1 MLKSRSGNEKIFFE
15 NIVAPE
21 FTPQRNQGIT
31 KKDAMATIHVSAFP
45 VLRISRFVAL
55 IIHVASAVK
64 VDGSIVKGM
73 EALELLYGQVGL
85 GWVFVLSR
93 LPLLGQA
100 AELIYKFISKNRVSI
115 GGGMDAVMALGKINM
130 EEKGEGS
137 CAEDGECRDGYSKP
151 SEDAEPPPAPAAANA
166 GAAAAA
172 PGAEPAIAPAAVIRG
187 SALDRLHIFGVY
199 LAQGAGSGQLMAAPV
214 DIETGQL
221 LGEKRTLPL
230 RDTSVETVA
239 EGVKELLAASDWR
252 GVVGVS
258 LPGLLRHAHEDG
270 PEDSSAAPYVMS
282 AKDRRHARVTM
293 EEELQE
299 ATGKELIVLSGA
311 EANGYGELLYGA
323 AKGLRGLTMVIM
335 LGRGIGVALFD
346 NGVLVRNAEFSK
358 HVAGWGDAKWADATC
373 PPPTTLPDSPAWAR
387 WAKRVSVHLTA
398 LDTRFKPDH
407 IVLGGSGS
415 RALEVWRPMLAPIS
429 APIVHAALNET
440 GESGVLGSAA
450 GGGIQLQL
458 RDDLA
463 RVRAAVGRTQGT
475 SPQRLTV
482 PELERVFRSFG
493 AHPLAD
499 DAATLVLNYNEM
511 AAAIAALGV
520 KLTAEEAKETMLE
533 LDTRA
538 KGQISFD
545 DFLTW
550 WQDLIVSSPVALIHT
565 KQEYDTLM
573 EEELTSGRLLVLEVG
588 FTFCVPCKKF
598 APVYKDCAAK
608 YTDARFAYMSGNEN
622 AETVTV
628 GRDILGVTGS
638 PAFFMYRNGVQVAKF
653 SGAKED
659 QLVDF
664 IERNIAPASAL
675 GERAGSAS

>member
-1 MLKSRSGNEKIFFE
+1 MLKSRAGHEKIFFE

-21 FTPQRNQGIT
+21 FTPQRNANIS
-31 KKDAMATIHVSAFP
+31 KKDAMATIHV
-45 VLRISRFVAL
+45 I
-55 IIHVASAVK
+55 K

-85 GWVFVLSR
+85 GWVFALSR

-100 AELIYKFISKNRVSI
+100 AELIYKFISKNRMSI

-151 SEDAEPPPAPAAANA
+151 SEDAEPPAPAAAA
-166 GAAAAA
+166 VTAATAA

-214 DIETGQL
+214 DIETGKL

-239 EGVKELLAASDWR
+239 EGVKELLEAADWR

-270 PEDSSAAPYVMS
+270 PEDSSAAPFVMS

-358 HVAGWGDAKWADATC
+358 HVAGWGDPKWADASC

-387 WAKRVSVHLTA
+387 WAKRVSLHLSA
-398 LDTRFKPDH
+398 LDARFKPDH

-520 KLTAEEAKETMLE
+520 KLTAEETKETMLE

-538 KGQISFD
+538 KGQITFD

-550 WQDLIVSSPVALIHT
+550 WRDLIVSSPVALIHT
-565 KQEYDTLM
+565 EQEFDTLM

-598 APVYKDCAAK
+598 APVYKACAAK

-622 AETVTV
+622 AETVKV
-628 GRDILGVTGS
+628 GRDRLGVTGS

-653 SGAKED
+653 SGAKEQ

-664 IERNIAPASAL
+664 IEKNIAPASVL
-675 GERAGSAS
+675 GERAAAS